1 MAMNCPPPVRIV
13 HHAVWRH
20 RVEIAVAPPRAEL
33 YFRDERWIDPI
44 NTQLRFKATV
54 FNSDRGAT
62 WEVVSPSGNVGAGT
76 IDTTGL
82 YQAPDKG
89 ALTSNTTDIVVATS
103 RADPLRKAYAWVT
116 LLGLGPLPAPSPM
129 IEIWPKQVSLFYGS
143 GDDNAYIDDSNKL
156 RVFRAFPSN
165 AATPA
170 VTWSVTASM
179 GTVVPYAADSS
190 WCTYLAP
197 NTGPSPNAGS
207 VPVATV
213 TAALTS
219 DPTVRDDA
227 RIVLRNY
234 AWPNF

>member
-1 MAMNCPPPVRIV
+1 MNCPPPVRVI
-13 HHAVWRH
+13 HQAVWRH
-20 RVEIAVAPPRAEL
+20 RIEVAVAPARAEL

-44 NTQLRFKATV
+44 NTQLRFEATV

-62 WEVVSPSGNVGAGT
+62 WEVVSPSGGAGAGT
-76 IDTTGL
+76 IDATGL
-82 YQAPDKG
+82 YQAPNKG
-89 ALTSNTTDIVVATS
+89 TLTSGTTDIVVATS

-116 LLGLGPLPAPSPM
+116 LVGLGPLPAPQAT
-129 IEIWPKQVSLFYGS
+129 IEIWPKHVSLFYWS

-156 RVFRAFPSN
+156 QVFRAFASN
-165 AATPA
+165 AAPPGI
-170 VTWSVTASM
+170 TWSVTAGM
-179 GTVVPYAADSS
+179 GTVVPYPTDTS

-207 VPVATV
+207 APVATV

-219 DPTVRDDA
+219 DPTVNDDA

-234 AWPNF
+234 AWPYF